1 MLHCSCDR
9 CHRIIDTETE
19 IRYIIKLQAHAS
31 VEGPG
36 SSSLDDDPTYLS
48 ELQGIVENLH
58 ESGDLSSPEEIYH
71 QNRFDLCEACYHD
84 YLTDPLGTAQ
94 RMGIDCS
101 RN

>member
-9 CHRIIDTETE
+9 CHRIIHTETE
-19 IRYIIKLQAHAS
+19 IRYIVRLQAHAS

-36 SSSLDDDPTYLS
+36 CSSLDDDPVYLD

-58 ESGDLSSPEEIYH
+58 ELGEICCPEEIYH

-84 YLTDPLGTAQ
+84 YLQDPLGIS
-94 RMGIDCS
+94 RRLGIDCS
-101 RN
+101 PN